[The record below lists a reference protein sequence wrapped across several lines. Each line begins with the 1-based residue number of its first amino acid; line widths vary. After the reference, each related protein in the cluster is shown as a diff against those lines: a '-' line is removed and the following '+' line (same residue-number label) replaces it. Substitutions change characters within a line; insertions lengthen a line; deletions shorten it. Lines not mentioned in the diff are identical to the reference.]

1 MNLMILRYDRHG
13 KSNRQGAGI
22 ARKTPLR
29 RLFILVFLLLPLLLA
44 AEFQTH
50 TVKKGDTLYSL
61 GRQYGVSV
69 EQIRELNGLPDNKIS
84 INQVLKMKE
93 VSPPAPKPQPVKPEP
108 APVVVTPPPQQIPTP
123 PQTAVSNPNL
133 PEDYY
138 YTVQAKDN
146 LYRISVNNGLALKD
160 LLEWNGFKDV
170 TQTIHPGD
178 RLIVKNPTGTGA
190 ISTTEPVPLP
200 PAVIPQQT
208 AVQPDTVVVQKIY
221 VVQKK
226 DTLFRIA
233 KDNGMT
239 LEELKK
245 LNNLSSNAISVGQKI
260 WLAGTPPP
268 PGQTSKAAP
277 LNEADLEKTGLIR
290 TDLALP
296 TNGRVTSEYGLR
308 KGRPHKGIDI
318 FAKIGTPIY
327 AVLDGVVVY
336 SGVQGNY
343 GNVVVLEHP
352 DFVMT
357 VYAHNSVNLVKVDEK
372 VSKGQLIA
380 YMGATGNASGPHLHF
395 EYRLKGKAINPRKV
409 LTLD

>member
-1 MNLMILRYDRHG
+1 MILRYNEQNDS
-13 KSNRQGAGI
+13 KRQGGQEV
-22 ARKTPLR
+22 RKTPLH
-29 RLFILVFLLLPLLLA
+29 LWLILLLLLIPLLLA
-44 AEFQTH
+44 GEFQTH

-69 EQIRELNGLPDNKIS
+69 EQIRELNGLPDNNIS

-108 APVVVTPPPQQIPTP
+108 APAPVIPPA
-123 PQTAVSNPNL
+123 PQTPQPVQTSAPDTNL
-133 PEDYY
+133 PEDFY
-138 YTVQAKDN
+138 YTVQPKDN
-146 LYRISVNNGLALKD
+146 LYRISVNNGLTLRD
-160 LLEWNGFKDV
+160 LLEWNGFADV
-170 TQTIHPGD
+170 TQTIRPGD
-178 RLIVKNPTGTGA
+178 RLIVKNPAGGVA
-190 ISTTEPVPLP
+190 VSTSEPVPEP
-200 PAVIPQQT
+200 PADISKQT
-208 AVQPDTVVVQKIY
+208 PAQPDTVVVQKIY

-239 LEELKK
+239 VEELKK
-245 LNNLSSNAISVGQKI
+245 LNNLSSNAISEGQKI

-268 PGQTSKAAP
+268 AGQSSKTAP
-277 LNEADLEKTGLIR
+277 LNQAELEKPGNIR
-290 TDLALP
+290 SDLALP

-357 VYAHNSVNLVKVDEK
+357 VYAHNSVNVVKVDEK

-380 YMGATGNASGPHLHF
+380 YMGATGNASGSHLHF

-409 LTLD
+409 LKLD